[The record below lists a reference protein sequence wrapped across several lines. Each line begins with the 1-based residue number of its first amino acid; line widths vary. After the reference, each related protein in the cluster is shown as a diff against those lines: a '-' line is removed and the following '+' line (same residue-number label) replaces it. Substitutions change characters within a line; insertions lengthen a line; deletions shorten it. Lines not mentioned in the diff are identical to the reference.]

1 MTTAPMKRAT
11 NPSKS
16 GCSLLPIKGHQ
27 FLLNTSIEL
36 RPAEQQYDHKSKRN
50 RQKDQ

>member
-1 MTTAPMKRAT
+1 MKRAT

-27 FLLNTSIEL
+27 FFLNTSIEL
-36 RPAEQQYDHKSKRN
+36 SLPEQEYDYQSRRH